1 MNNSTEKIVKLVLA
15 AMFAALGCV
24 ATMIIRIPTIGT
36 SGYVNIGDTVVLL
49 AAWVLGTFYVG
60 DKKGKLVYENLF
72 FAAAAAGLGPAL
84 ADLIAGYTT
93 YVPGTFVIKAL
104 MGVVAVLLFKIIAKA
119 NKHLAFVVS
128 AVVAELVM
136 VFGYFLYESTLLG
149 YGMTAAASIPSNGV
163 QGITCLVLGLVLVE
177 VLNASNAFKS
187 VLKVN

>member
-49 AAWVLGTFYVG
+49 GTFYVG
-60 DKKGKLVYENLF
+60 NKKGKLVDENLF

-93 YVPGTFVIKAL
+93 YVPGTFIIKAL
-104 MGVVAVLLFKIIAKA
+104 MGIVAVLLFKIIAKA
-119 NKHLAFVVS
+119 NKHLAFAVS

>member
-60 DKKGKLVYENLF
+60 NKKGKLVDENLF

-93 YVPGTFVIKAL
+93 YVPGTFIIKAL
-104 MGVVAVLLFKIIAKA
+104 MGIVAVLLFKIIAKA
-119 NKHLAFVVS
+119 NKHLAFAVS

-149 YGMTAAASIPSNGV
+149 Y
-163 QGITCLVLGLVLVE
+163 
-177 VLNASNAFKS
+177 
-187 VLKVN
+187 

>member
-60 DKKGKLVYENLF
+60 NKKGKLVDENLF

-93 YVPGTFVIKAL
+93 YVPATFIIKAL
-104 MGVVAVLLFKIIAKA
+104 MGIVAVLLFKIIAKA
-119 NKHLAFVVS
+119 NKHLAFAVS

-136 VFGYFLYESTLLG
+136 VFGYLLESTLLG

-163 QGITCLVLGLVLVE
+163 QEITCLVLGLVLVE
-177 VLNASNAFKS
+177 VLNASNAF
-187 VLKVN
+187 

>member
-49 AAWVLGTFYVG
+49 AAWVLGTFY
-60 DKKGKLVYENLF
+60 ENLF

-93 YVPGTFVIKAL
+93 YVPGTFIIKAL
-104 MGVVAVLLFKIIAKA
+104 MGIVAVLLFKIIAKA
-119 NKHLAFVVS
+119 NKHLAFAVS

>member
-1 MNNSTEKIVKLVLA
+1 MNNSNEKIVKLVLA

-60 DKKGKLVYENLF
+60 DKKGKLVDENLF
-72 FAAAAAGLGPAL
+72 FVAAATGLGPAL
-84 ADLIAGYTT
+84 ADLLAGCTT
-93 YVPGTFVIKAL
+93 YVPGTFIIKAL
-104 MGVVAVLLFKIIAKA
+104 MGIVAVLLFKIIAKA

-136 VFGYFLYESTLLG
+136 VLG
-149 YGMTAAASIPSNGV
+149 TSYMKAH
-163 QGITCLVLGLVLVE
+163 
-177 VLNASNAFKS
+177 F
-187 VLKVN
+187 

>member
-60 DKKGKLVYENLF
+60 NKKGKLVDENLF

-93 YVPGTFVIKAL
+93 YVPGTFIIKAL
-104 MGVVAVLLFKIIAKA
+104 MGI
-119 NKHLAFVVS
+119 
-128 AVVAELVM
+128 VM

-163 QGITCLVLGLVLVE
+163 QGITCLILGLVLVE

>member
-60 DKKGKLVYENLF
+60 NKKGKLVDENLF
-72 FAAAAAGLGPAL
+72 FVAAATGLGPAL
-84 ADLIAGYTT
+84 ADLLAGYTT
-93 YVPGTFVIKAL
+93 YVPGTFIIKAL
-104 MGVVAVLLFKIIAKA
+104 MGIVAVLLFKIKA
-119 NKHLAFVVS
+119 NKHLAFAVS

-163 QGITCLVLGLVLVE
+163 QGITCLILGLVLVE

>member
-60 DKKGKLVYENLF
+60 NKKGKLVDENLF
-72 FAAAAAGLGPAL
+72 FAAAAQDRTGT

-93 YVPGTFVIKAL
+93 YVPGTFIIKAL
-104 MGVVAVLLFKIIAKA
+104 MGIVAVLLFKIIAKA
-119 NKHLAFVVS
+119 NKHLAFAVS